1 MTTESNPSA
10 HASTQS
16 ELLRGIRS
24 GLHLMIGF
32 LPFGLVLGAQAIQ
45 KGLSIAE
52 ITLMTSL
59 SFAGG
64 SDFAAIQLWTWPPQT
79 LLIALMTFL
88 INSRYILMSAS
99 ITPYI
104 QHLPKRK
111 SLPMLFLLSDAM
123 WALSLTDATKRM
135 EQGIHPG
142 FSVPYYLG
150 SGLTFYF
157 SWVAFTVLGAALG
170 PMLGNLQAYG
180 FDMTIPA
187 VFLVMMKGMWKGWIK
202 AIPWLIS
209 LAVAILTYKFIPGAW
224 YVIAGTTAGLM
235 FVYFTTDSK

>member
-1 MTTESNPSA
+1 MTSATESGP
-10 HASTQS
+10 HTSTKT
-16 ELLRGIRS
+16 ELLRGIRAGS
-24 GLHLMIGF
+24 HLMIGF

-64 SDFAAIQLWTWPPQT
+64 SDFAAIQVWTWPPQT
-79 LLIALMTFL
+79 LLIVLMTFL

-111 SLPMLFLLSDAM
+111 SLPMLFLLGDAM
-123 WALSLTDATKRM
+123 WAMSLTDSTKRM
-135 EQGIHPG
+135 SKGIHPG
-142 FSVPYYLG
+142 FSVPYYMG
-150 SGLTFYF
+150 SALTFYF
-157 SWVAFTVLGAALG
+157 SWVGFTALGAALG

-187 VFLVMMKGMWKGWIK
+187 VFLVMMKGMWKGYKK

-209 LAVAILTYKFIPGAW
+209 LTVAILTYKFIPGAW
-224 YVIAGTTAGLM
+224 YVIAGTTAGLV
-235 FVYFTTDSK
+235 FVYFWTDSK